1 MAILSLWLAEH
12 QMNKVFEEK
21 LAGYGESRPIL
32 PLKESGKIIQGNAAR
47 IKWESVCPISKD
59 DESYVIGNPPYQG
72 SRKQSNLQKEDL
84 RFVFSENYKSL
95 DYIAIWFYKGAQYIK
110 KFKAKCAFV
119 STNSICQGNQV
130 RLNWPRILNDQIEID
145 FAYHSFKWNN
155 YAKKNAGVTVIIVGL
170 RNTSTDPKYIYIG
183 NIKRSVKNINPYL
196 QEQINIIID
205 TRENQI
211 SNLPKMDF
219 GNMPADNGNLLLTEA
234 ERKAMIDKEPFIA
247 NWIKPFLSADE
258 FINGKSRFC
267 LWLEDILENE
277 YLKSIEIKKRIDAN
291 YIVRLNSSRPKLAK
305 IPQLFAQITQPVN
318 TGFILIPRHS
328 SEKRDYIPIGYFD
341 SSYKA
346 GDSNLIIGT
355 NDPWHFAV
363 VTSRI
368 HMVWVRA
375 VGGKL
380 ETRYRYSAKV
390 CYNTFPFPII
400 NDKQKESLN
409 LYVFSILDERAKYP
423 EKTMAWLYNPETMPL
438 GLKNA
443 HKELDK
449 AIERCYRLQ
458 PFSNDTE
465 RLEYLFKLYEEM
477 STKDSLFAKQKKQK
491 TRK

>member
-1 MAILSLWLAEH
+1 
-12 QMNKVFEEK
+12 
-21 LAGYGESRPIL
+21 
-32 PLKESGKIIQGNAAR
+32 
-47 IKWESVCPISKD
+47 
-59 DESYVIGNPPYQG
+59 
-72 SRKQSNLQKEDL
+72 
-84 RFVFSENYKSL
+84 
-95 DYIAIWFYKGAQYIK
+95 
-110 KFKAKCAFV
+110 
-119 STNSICQGNQV
+119 
-130 RLNWPRILNDQIEID
+130 
-145 FAYHSFKWNN
+145 
-155 YAKKNAGVTVIIVGL
+155 
-170 RNTSTDPKYIYIG
+170 
-183 NIKRSVKNINPYL
+183 
-196 QEQINIIID
+196 
-205 TRENQI
+205 
-211 SNLPKMDF
+211 
-219 GNMPADNGNLLLTEA
+219 MPADNGNLLLTEA

-477 STKDSLFAKQKKQK
+477 STKDSLFEKQKKQK